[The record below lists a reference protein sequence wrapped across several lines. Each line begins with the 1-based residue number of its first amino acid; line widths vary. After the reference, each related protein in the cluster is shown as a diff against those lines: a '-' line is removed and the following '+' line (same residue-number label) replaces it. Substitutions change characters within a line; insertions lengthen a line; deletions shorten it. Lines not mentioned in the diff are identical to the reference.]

1 MRCLGIPNTAHFA
14 NITSIE
20 DALALWNKIKNSK
33 DDERWKP
40 ETEVCFIEKRKRFG
54 SSRCFIFQEE
64 FEDSMG
70 NVVNKRTYED
80 LRKQGLL

>member
-20 DALALWNKIKNSK
+20 DALALWNKLKNNK

-40 ETEVCFIEKRKRFG
+40 EMEVCWI
-54 SSRCFIFQEE
+54 C
-64 FEDSMG
+64 
-70 NVVNKRTYED
+70 
-80 LRKQGLL
+80 

>member
-20 DALALWNKIKNSK
+20 DALALWNKIKNNK

-40 ETEVCFIEKRKRFG
+40 EMEVRMLSPSFERLFIDCLF
-54 SSRCFIFQEE
+54 
-64 FEDSMG
+64 
-70 NVVNKRTYED
+70 
-80 LRKQGLL
+80 

>member
-40 ETEVCFIEKRKRFG
+40 DTEVC
-54 SSRCFIFQEE
+54 CFFLLE
-64 FEDSMG
+64 FVFSFL
-70 NVVNKRTYED
+70 NYIVYF
-80 LRKQGLL
+80 

>member
-20 DALALWNKIKNSK
+20 DALALWNKLKNNK

-40 ETEVCFIEKRKRFG
+40 DMEVSFINLNISKIIYLF
-54 SSRCFIFQEE
+54 
-64 FEDSMG
+64 
-70 NVVNKRTYED
+70 
-80 LRKQGLL
+80 